1 MSMRHHA
8 RALVALTAAYA
19 VALQAILLAVGGPA
33 AGAAQFAA
41 LPICS
46 TLGAG
51 HGAPAGHGNDCRGA
65 CLAGCCHGATVLP
78 GPEPAI
84 VRAPMPQQSIIA
96 RIVPPPLL
104 LRSATGAHRCRAPPL
119 A

>member
-1 MSMRHHA
+1 MRHHA
-8 RALVALTAAYA
+8 HALVALAAAYS

-33 AGAAQFAA
+33 TGAAQFAA

-51 HGAPAGHGNDCRGA
+51 HGAPAGHGNNCRVA
-65 CLAGCCHGATVLP
+65 CLASCCHGASVLP
-78 GPEPAI
+78 SPEPTI
-84 VRAPMPQQSIIA
+84 VHAPMPAQGIVA
-96 RIVPPPLL
+96 RIGAPPLL
-104 LRSATGAHRCRAPPL
+104 LRTADAHRSRAPPL